1 MYGGR
6 SVCVHAH
13 ALLCKVRAAEARLE
27 TRSPVGQTKGGDN
40 LDQGV
45 ALIRSAD
52 GLDVRNEGEKNED
65 DSKVCGSHN

>member
-1 MYGGR
+1 M
-6 SVCVHAH
+6 CVHAH
-13 ALLCKVRAAEARLE
+13 AHLRKVRAAEARLE

-52 GLDVRNEGEKNED
+52 GLDARNEGEKNED
-65 DSKVCGSHN
+65 YSKVCGNNN

>member
-1 MYGGR
+1 MYWGR

-13 ALLCKVRAAEARLE
+13 AHLCKVRASEARLE
-27 TRSPVGQTKGGDN
+27 TKSPVGQTKGGGD

-65 DSKVCGSHN
+65 DSNVCANHN